1 MNDNGQPSW
10 GDQDDDITSLQDD
23 DINSLDDDY
32 LKNSFNNDSDHVI
45 TTNCVY
51 SQQEIDYLETHVKK
65 FVEEERITVF

>member
-10 GDQDDDITSLQDD
+10 GDQDDHYDDITSLQYDE
-23 DINSLDDDY
+23 INSLDDDY
-32 LKNSFNNDSDHVI
+32 LKNSFNNDSDHVII

-65 FVEEERITVF
+65 FV